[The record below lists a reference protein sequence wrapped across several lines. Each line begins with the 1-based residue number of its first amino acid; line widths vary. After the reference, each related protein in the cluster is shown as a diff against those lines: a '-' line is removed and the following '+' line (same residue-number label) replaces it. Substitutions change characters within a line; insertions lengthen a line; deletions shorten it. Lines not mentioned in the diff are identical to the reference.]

1 MSKRSKVIVIAN
13 SKGGPGKSTIAC
25 NLAVE
30 AAREKKKVLL
40 IDADEQQSSLNFRS
54 ARAENETLTQFQAV
68 SIAKNTIHKDIG
80 SFTDFD
86 YIFID
91 AGGRDS
97 ATLRSA
103 ILSARPLLLIPVLPS
118 QYDIW
123 ATAKTIEILEE
134 ARSLM
139 DIKAVLLLNQVN
151 RNTTIAKDALE
162 ALQEFKLPI
171 LDTEICQRIAFK
183 RAITEGKGVSEYE
196 PAGKAAAEIKNL
208 WKEVKE
214 IWKMK

>member
-1 MSKRSKVIVIAN
+1 MR
-13 SKGGPGKSTIAC
+13 G
-25 NLAVE
+25 
-30 AAREKKKVLL
+30 
-40 IDADEQQSSLNFRS
+40 
-54 ARAENETLTQFQAV
+54 
-68 SIAKNTIHKDIG
+68 
-80 SFTDFD
+80 D
-86 YIFID
+86 Y
-91 AGGRDS
+91 
-97 ATLRSA
+97 
-103 ILSARPLLLIPVLPS
+103 
-118 QYDIW
+118 YDIW
-123 ATAKTIEILEE
+123 ATAKTIDILEE

-208 WKEVKE
+208 WKGVKE
-214 IWKMK
+214 KWL